1 MLRII
6 AKTDWRLRSE
16 EQASRHINIVSHY
29 SDDTL
34 LDKSGKLIQIIKLQ
48 GIDAVTEGEETLDRY
63 KNRRNNLLKN
73 FSSEFALYCWEVRRK
88 KIDEANLYHTDLYLA
103 IMTKPATGVINLGF
117 NIINYL
123 KHVIDKTEKKNYLV

>member
-16 EQASRHINIVSHY
+16 EQASDHLNIVSHY
-29 SDDTL
+29 ADDTL
-34 LDKSGKLIQIIKLQ
+34 LDKSGKLIQIIQLQ

-88 KIDEANLYHTDLYLA
+88 KVIFPEGNFESGFAYDVNEAYKKKIAASNLYHTDHRQSP
-103 IMTKPATGVINLGF
+103 IQ
-117 NIINYL
+117 
-123 KHVIDKTEKKNYLV
+123 